1 MRRFDKDGDHMLRYS
16 EFCEAFLPVDN
27 FHASLLAKKAPQI
40 GVTQTQ
46 VMFCPSTMEQ
56 YRDVWAVHLRNEML
70 IEKLRADNGAQI
82 IMQQAFEI
90 LDCNRDK
97 YIDRDDSY
105 VVQAEMIKQLGN
117 IGDESDIK
125 KIKSH
130 RDQWSP
136 RKIIRNSA
144 EKTLSKLQGN

>member
-1 MRRFDKDGDHMLRYS
+1 MLRYS

-70 IEKLRADNGAQI
+70 IEKLRADNGTQI

-97 YIDRDDSY
+97 YIDRDDVSHNLSLQ
-105 VVQAEMIKQLGN
+105 VVLASRFLL
-117 IGDESDIK
+117 
-125 KIKSH
+125 KSQTVCLRQRH
-130 RDQWSP
+130 LCT
-136 RKIIRNSA
+136 N
-144 EKTLSKLQGN
+144 